1 MNWLNSMLADGVD
14 GSVSSRRVVTLA
26 AFIVVCVSYIADQF
40 FGYPSKAAL
49 FESMMY
55 IVVAGLGFTV
65 TEKFAKK
72 E

>member
-1 MNWLNSMLADGVD
+1 MNWLNSMLADGVN
-14 GSVSSRRVVTLA
+14 GSVSSKRVVTLA

-40 FGYPSKAAL
+40 FGYSAKDAL

>member
-1 MNWLNSMLADGVD
+1 MNWLSSMLADGVN
-14 GSVSSRRVVTLA
+14 GSVSSRRVVTLL

-40 FGYPSKAAL
+40 FGYAAKATL

-55 IVVAGLGFTV
+55 IVIAGLGFTV
-65 TEKFAKK
+65 SEKFAKK